1 MIKKV
6 ILNLLGVQRESQL
19 SYSDKLLLQDLL
31 SIIRTKG
38 TIGQRGGG
46 FSIRPELGEING
58 MSYRT
63 GYLDKHPPIFVGEL
77 LRNVAYAVNGV
88 DQCDISIVSPAAESV
103 FD

>member
-6 ILNLLGVQRESQL
+6 ILNLLGVQRENQL
-19 SYSDKLLLQDLL
+19 SYSDRLLVQDLM
-31 SIIRTKG
+31 SIMS
-38 TIGQRGGG
+38 QRGGG

-77 LRNVAYAVNGV
+77 LRNVAFAVNGV
-88 DQCDISIVSPAAESV
+88 DQCDISMVSPAAESV